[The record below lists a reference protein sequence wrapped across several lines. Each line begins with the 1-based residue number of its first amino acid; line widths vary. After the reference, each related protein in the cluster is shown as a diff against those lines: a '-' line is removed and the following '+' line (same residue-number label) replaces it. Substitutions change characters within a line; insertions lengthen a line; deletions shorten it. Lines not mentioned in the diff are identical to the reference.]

1 MQLILTIS
9 ILYLVSTG
17 LTKVS
22 ILYFYRRIGEVRP
35 WFKRTILVSIAFII
49 GYTLA
54 FTLAMPLECTPTA
67 AYWFKASP
75 AWRMTHEYHCINEG
89 AKMISAG
96 VISAVQD
103 FVACVLPMAL
113 FWDLRISRQAKFA
126 LGFVF
131 SLGLMYVLSLRRRP
145 TPIHHPPLSL
155 TYVFFSSADVTLTQ
169 QQRQQQ
175 HLHLRRHPHPL
186 HLPRLLPDVR
196 RDVGGAAGAGADDH
210 GVVPGHHVRV
220 HAGAEERAAALLP
233 RRHRPVHVRQQQVAE
248 PALEESVLQQL
259 SAVDPGLL

>member
-1 MQLILTIS
+1 MPGGPVAPLELVEAWQTDAFPHGIRAEPSLTTISIVFTVLSLCTVLARLHDPERHGFDRHAWDLTADMAVTGRKLILTIS

-131 SLGLMYVLSLRRRP
+131 SLGLIR
-145 TPIHHPPLSL
+145 T
-155 TYVFFSSADVTLTQ
+155 T
-169 QQRQQQ
+169 
-175 HLHLRRHPHPL
+175 
-186 HLPRLLPDVR
+186 
-196 RDVGGAAGAGADDH
+196 
-210 GVVPGHHVRV
+210 
-220 HAGAEERAAALLP
+220 
-233 RRHRPVHVRQQQVAE
+233 
-248 PALEESVLQQL
+248 
-259 SAVDPGLL
+259 